1 MIYLIGPRASGK
13 STVGRSL
20 AKALGTSFADSDVHI
35 VAQHGS
41 IAQIFAEHDE
51 AYFRDLE
58 VAALAQLRA
67 GVIATGGG
75 AVLREENQQVL
86 RGGTVIYLAMTLETA
101 KRRLA
106 GDTHRP
112 LLAGDQTLTTW
123 SRLYETRQE
132 IYENLADLTLQVD
145 NLSLAQLVEAIE
157 SHVIH
162 ATR

>member
-1 MIYLIGPRASGK
+1 MIYLIGPMASGK
-13 STVGRSL
+13 STVGKSL
-20 AKALGTSFADSDVHI
+20 AKALGTSFADTDAHI
-35 VAQHGS
+35 VAQHGP

-58 VAALAQLRA
+58 VASLAQLRA

-75 AVLREENQQVL
+75 AVLREENQQLL
-86 RGGTVIYLAMTLETA
+86 RGGTVIYLAMNLQTA

-106 GDTHRP
+106 GDMHRP

-123 SRLYETRQE
+123 SRLYEARQE
-132 IYENLADLTLQVD
+132 IYKNLADLTLQVD

>member
-1 MIYLIGPRASGK
+1 MIYLIGPMASGK

-41 IAQIFAEHDE
+41 IAQIFADHGE

-58 VAALAQLRA
+58 VASLAQLRA

-75 AVLREENQQVL
+75 AVIREENQQLL
-86 RGGTVIYLAMTLETA
+86 RGGTVIYLAMNLQTA

-112 LLAGDQTLTTW
+112 LLAGDQALTTW
-123 SRLYETRQE
+123 SRLYESRQE
-132 IYENLADLTLQVD
+132 IYKNLADLTLQVD